1 MIKNILPYFITL
13 VLLIGCFPMQKCY
26 ANESAFVVSQTCD
39 SLDDEQT
46 RYIIN
51 EITDNILTLYGEK
64 YKFGIFDVYFDEVS
78 STSDLLTID
87 IDIYVEMT
95 LIEDPRE
102 SDYIKELNQAVSQI
116 KDIQKKN
123 TAQQVVDNE
132 INELMENYNNTQL
145 TAFLYRVSC
154 VPGDERNIELFH
166 RVDITD
172 DEVLV
177 EAIDNVQSLSDNSDT
192 NKILSKLIAKQTEAT
207 NARSI
212 STVTYDRNAAVYYAI
227 THAVE
232 EPEFSKENGKGSDCA
247 NFVSYCLNFGGI
259 PIDEEG
265 KWYPRP
271 DGEIWA
277 GDNWMRTGYY
287 DNGGV
292 VPYMV
297 DQGYFSETNSHDDVT
312 VGSIVYWN
320 NKSHVALTTYRDQN
334 GTIKYT
340 QHSNVKMEVVYTIL
354 KTNLDVTF
362 FVPTN

>member
-145 TAFLYRVSC
+145 TAFLY
-154 VPGDERNIELFH
+154 GFH
-166 RVDITD
+166 ACQAMN
-172 DEVLV
+172 
-177 EAIDNVQSLSDNSDT
+177 AI
-192 NKILSKLIAKQTEAT
+192 
-207 NARSI
+207 
-212 STVTYDRNAAVYYAI
+212 
-227 THAVE
+227 
-232 EPEFSKENGKGSDCA
+232 
-247 NFVSYCLNFGGI
+247 
-259 PIDEEG
+259 
-265 KWYPRP
+265 
-271 DGEIWA
+271 
-277 GDNWMRTGYY
+277 
-287 DNGGV
+287 
-292 VPYMV
+292 
-297 DQGYFSETNSHDDVT
+297 
-312 VGSIVYWN
+312 
-320 NKSHVALTTYRDQN
+320 
-334 GTIKYT
+334 
-340 QHSNVKMEVVYTIL
+340 
-354 KTNLDVTF
+354 
-362 FVPTN
+362 